1 MQRCVQKIEV
11 TRTRLWVRFKP
22 TSLGLDYDD
31 EVQSNNALIEIP
43 VALKRCGMA
52 MKLIINPEVQR
63 ATRKKDTTTMI
74 ALLAKTNDWFSRLK
88 SGECKSVSEL
98 AEEDN
103 VRGKHI
109 CKLLPLA
116 FLSPEIQQRIM
127 LGEHPPELNAL
138 QLIKRTPFPH
148 DWAEQKR
155 VLGFLHPA
163 GKAHSPIL

>member
-1 MQRCVQKIEV
+1 MQRAQQLQTLLNAPDRELMQRCVQKIEV

-52 MKLIINPEVQR
+52 MKLIINLEVQR

-74 ALLAKTNDWFSRLK
+74 ALLAKANDWFSRLK

-116 FLSPEIQQRIM
+116 FLSPEIQQ
-127 LGEHPPELNAL
+127 P
-138 QLIKRTPFPH
+138 K
-148 DWAEQKR
+148 
-155 VLGFLHPA
+155 
-163 GKAHSPIL
+163 